1 MKTVR
6 LTEQDIQ
13 DIVNKLIT
21 EQDKIYDYGDGYDY
35 KVVNGKWFASKEGV
49 NKWFSMDKYPSSIK
63 NLDRK
68 FPEARVQDTKP
79 STNKNE
85 TPKKETNC
93 PEFNIND
100 KETGNLFRGMVNDK
114 LPTIAKKYELDRTG
128 SFNNSYIKKV
138 WNVKIKFKSGKVMCI
153 GEYFTKVLPGLQ
165 TKKENNSLV
174 LNPFIDQNKIATDT
188 IRVKDISSD
197 KKVNGILNYD
207 KEDCAQ
213 FVNDFTNSRDVIGD
227 AWLSHDIDGAGKRV
241 FSVYENITRN
251 QIQKYI
257 NIYKKADGGTDITQ
271 DVKSFNE
278 ELIGGRKPSGLQL
291 DDVVGIYYPPSEN
304 HVKAFTSAGKNYFVD
319 GDPNKPGKTLKSG
332 RGWSF
337 NTHVG
342 VVGAIKDG
350 QPIVFHNVHGNVI
363 SEPAKNLQITWVKR
377 V

>member
-1 MKTVR
+1 M
-6 LTEQDIQ
+6 DYI
-13 DIVNKLIT
+13 KLIT
-21 EQDKIYDYGDGYDY
+21 EELESQINRIVEQNEKIYDYGDSYDY
-35 KVVNGKWFASKEGV
+35 KVVNGKWVASKKGL
-49 NKWFSMDKYPSSIK
+49 NKWFSMDNYPKSIAR
-63 NLDRK
+63 LDKK
-68 FPEARVQDTKP
+68 FPDAKIKDTESKP
-79 STNKNE
+79 STNKDE
-85 TPKKETNC
+85 TKSSDC

-100 KETGNLFRGMVNDK
+100 TEIGNLFRGLVNDK

-153 GEYFTKVLPGLQ
+153 GEYFTKVLPKLK
-165 TKKENNSLV
+165 TKKEDNSLV
-174 LNPFIDQNKIATDT
+174 LNPFIDQNRIATDT
-188 IRVKDISSD
+188 IRVRDISAD
-197 KKVNGILNYD
+197 KKVNNILNYD

-241 FSVYENITRN
+241 FSVYENINPN

-257 NIYKKADGGTDITQ
+257 NLYKKADGGTDITKEI
-271 DVKSFNE
+271 KSFNE
-278 ELIGGRKPSGLQL
+278 ELIGGGKPSGLQL
-291 DDVVGIYYPPSEN
+291 DDVVGIYYPPSDN
-304 HVKAFTSAGKNYFVD
+304 HMKAFTSAGKNYFVD

-342 VVGAIKDG
+342 VVGAVKDG

-377 V
+377 A